1 MKGLLIVNYSQKN
14 AKFVELSKA
23 LKNSFSA
30 EKTELVVK
38 NNSDIVIDY
47 DINKETFEVNYG
59 HFDFILFWDKD
70 LPLAHYLEHLGYH
83 LFNSSK
89 AIELCDDKIK
99 INEILKSN
107 NIPSPK
113 TMVLPMSYS
122 STYDQTTINNIESNF
137 AYPFILK
144 EAFGSFGQQVYLINN
159 KVELKSKL
167 DGLYPKNLLV
177 QEYLS
182 YKVGEDVRVHV
193 IGNKV
198 VGAVRRT
205 NTNSFIANA
214 TQGGVMTQFVLNEKT
229 IKLCEKVSKLFSL
242 DFGGI
247 DLLFVDENEFSIC
260 EINSN
265 SHFSNFQKATDIDIA
280 KLIAKYIKIN
290 IE

>member
-23 LKNSFSA
+23 LKKSFSA
-30 EKTELVVK
+30 EKTELVIK

-47 DINKETFEVNYG
+47 DIDKETFETNYG
-59 HFDFILFWDKD
+59 HFDFILFLDKD

-113 TMVLPMSYS
+113 TMILPMSYS
-122 STYDQTTINNIESNF
+122 SAYDQTTINNIESNF
-137 AYPFILK
+137 SYPFILK

-159 KVELKSKL
+159 RVELKSKL

-214 TQGGVMTQFVLNEKT
+214 TQGGVMTSFVLNEKT
-229 IKLCEKVSKLFSL
+229 IKLCEKVNKLFSL

-247 DLLFVDENEFSIC
+247 DLLFVDENEFSVC

-265 SHFSNFQKATDIDIA
+265 SHFLNFQKATDIDIA